1 MKRFVAVIS
10 VITLSLVTLS
20 NPVAAAPP
28 VKKLLWSQEF
38 NEAAGTAP
46 NSKFFDYDL
55 GGGGWGNKEL
65 QWYTED
71 AVKTNGQGQLEI
83 SVTKIPAVAEDE
95 LPYSCFGDCQYFSGR
110 IKTQDKIRF
119 KYGRMEARMRLPDG
133 VGVWPAFW
141 MLGSN
146 IKAKGWPKSGEIDI
160 IELRGRE
167 PDLAIVSAHGPGYS
181 GAASKTG
188 SKRYGTPLSDDYHV
202 YAIEWAANKITWYVD
217 GKLVHTLTN
226 KSVKAGTYVFNQDFF
241 LILNVAMGGDFDG
254 GQLDDSIEGVKMS
267 VDYIR
272 YYSINGV
279 GTVTRK

>member
-119 KYGRMEARMRLPDG
+119 KYGRMEARMKLPDG

-254 GQLDDSIEGVKMS
+254 GQLDDSIDGVKMS

>member
-1 MKRFVAVIS
+1 L
-10 VITLSLVTLS
+10 TLVTLA
-20 NPVAAAPP
+20 NPVAAKPP
-28 VKKLLWSQEF
+28 VRKLLWSQEF
-38 NEAAGTAP
+38 NEAAGTP
-46 NSKFFDYDL
+46 PSSKFFDYDL

-71 AVKTNGQGQLEI
+71 AVKTNGEGQLEI
-83 SVTKIPAVAEDE
+83 SVTKIPPVAEDE
-95 LPYSCFGDCQYFSGR
+95 LPYNCFGDCQYFSGR

-119 KYGRMEARMRLPDG
+119 KYGRMEARLKLPAG
-133 VGVWPAFW
+133 TGVWPAFW

-146 IKAKGWPKSGEIDI
+146 IKAKGWPQSGEIDI

-167 PDLAIVSAHGPGYS
+167 PELAIVSAHGPGYS

-188 SKRYGTPLSDDYHV
+188 SKRYSTPLSDDYHV
-202 YAIEWAANKITWYVD
+202 YAIEWAANKISWFVD

-254 GQLDDSIEGVKMS
+254 GQLDSDIEGVKMN
-267 VDYIR
+267 VDWIR
-272 YYSINGV
+272 YYSVNGV

>member
-1 MKRFVAVIS
+1 MKRFVATIS
-10 VITLSLVTLS
+10 VIALSLITFS
-20 NPVAAAPP
+20 NPVAAASP

-46 NSKFFDYDL
+46 SSKVFDYDL

-71 AVKTNGQGQLEI
+71 AVKTNGNGQLEI
-83 SVTKIPAVAEDE
+83 SVTKIPAVSEDE
-95 LPYSCFGDCQYFSGR
+95 LPYNCFGDCKYFSGR
-110 IKTQDKIRF
+110 IKTENKVRF
-119 KYGRMEARMRLPDG
+119 KYGRMEARMKLPAG
-133 VGVWPAFW
+133 TGVWPAFW

-146 IKAKGWPKSGEIDI
+146 IGAKSWPKCGEIDI

-188 SKRYGTPLSDDYHV
+188 SKRYGTPLTNDYHV
-202 YAIEWAANKITWYVD
+202 YAIEWAANKISWYVD

>member
-1 MKRFVAVIS
+1 MKKLVAAIS
-10 VITLSLVTLS
+10 IVTFTLVTLA
-20 NPVAAAPP
+20 NPVAAKPP

-46 NSKFFDYDL
+46 SSKFFDYDL

-71 AVKTNGQGQLEI
+71 AVKTNGEGQLEI
-83 SVTKIPAVAEDE
+83 SVTKIPAVSEDE
-95 LPYSCFGDCQYFSGR
+95 LPYNCFGDCQYFSGR

-119 KYGRMEARMRLPDG
+119 KYGRMEARLQLPAG
-133 VGVWPAFW
+133 TGVWPAFW

-146 IKAKGWPKSGEIDI
+146 IKAKGWPQSGEIDI

-202 YAIEWAANKITWYVD
+202 YAIEWAANKISWYVD

-254 GQLDDSIEGVKMS
+254 GQLDSDIEGVKMS
-267 VDYIR
+267 VDWIR
-272 YYSINGV
+272 YYSVNGV

>member
-1 MKRFVAVIS
+1 MKRLVAAIS
-10 VITLSLVTLS
+10 IVTLTLVTLA
-20 NPVAAAPP
+20 NPVAAKPP
-28 VKKLLWSQEF
+28 VRKLLWSQEF
-38 NEAAGTAP
+38 NEAAGTRP
-46 NSKFFDYDL
+46 SSKFFDYDL

-71 AVKTNGQGQLEI
+71 AVKTNGAGQLEI
-83 SVTKIPAVAEDE
+83 SVTKIPPVAEDE
-95 LPYSCFGDCQYFSGR
+95 LPYNCFGDCQYFSGR

-119 KYGRMEARMRLPDG
+119 KYGRMEARLKLPAG
-133 VGVWPAFW
+133 TGVWPAFW

-167 PDLAIVSAHGPGYS
+167 PELAIVSAHGPGYS

-188 SKRYGTPLSDDYHV
+188 SKRYSTPLSDDYHV
-202 YAIEWAANKITWYVD
+202 YAIEWAANKISWFVD

-254 GQLDDSIEGVKMS
+254 GQLDSDIDGVKMS
-267 VDYIR
+267 VDWIR
-272 YYSINGV
+272 YYSVNGV
-279 GTVTRK
+279 GKVTRK

>member
-1 MKRFVAVIS
+1 MKKLVAAVSI
-10 VITLSLVTLS
+10 ITLTLVTLA
-20 NPVAAAPP
+20 NPVAAKTP

-46 NSKFFDYDL
+46 DPKFFDYDL

-71 AVKTNGQGQLEI
+71 AVKTNGEGQLEI
-83 SVTKIPAVAEDE
+83 SVTKIPPVAEDE
-95 LPYSCFGDCQYFSGR
+95 LPYNCFGDCQYFSGR

-119 KYGRMEARMRLPDG
+119 KYGRMEARLKLPSG
-133 VGVWPAFW
+133 TGVWPAFW

-167 PDLAIVSAHGPGYS
+167 PDLAIMSAHGPGYS

-202 YAIEWAANKITWYVD
+202 YAVEWATNKISWFID
-217 GKLVHTLTN
+217 GKLVYTLTN

-254 GQLDDSIEGVKMS
+254 GQLDTDIEGVKMS
-267 VDYIR
+267 VDWIR

-279 GTVTRK
+279 GKVTRK